1 MALIAGVDEAGRG
14 PLAGP
19 VVAAAV
25 ILPEEHTIEG
35 LRDSKKLSPKKRE
48 SLFDIIRE
56 KAIAVGVGTVDS
68 KTIDQINIRQATF
81 KAMQMA
87 LGRLKQKPDKA
98 LVDGE
103 ALPSQIIPN
112 EGIIKGDDLV
122 DAIKAASII
131 AKVTR
136 DRVMCQYDVIFPEY
150 GFARHKGYG
159 TRAHMD
165 ALAKWKATPI
175 HRKTFSPVPDH
186 WPSLN
191 WYRKQRRIGWLGE
204 RLVALKYLA
213 ADYRI
218 IDMNVNCSPFGEIDL
233 VTEKDSELIF
243 VEVKTISKEQLGAP
257 EFKIDASKL
266 SKLEKAIDVY
276 IMRHDVKKDIRLDAV
291 AVSLIRGIPRFK
303 YFQGIEMDI
312 F

>member
-1 MALIAGVDEAGRG
+1 LIAGVDEAGRG

-25 ILPEEHTIEG
+25 ILPDEHTIEG

-48 SLFDIIRE
+48 LLFNVIRE
-56 KAIAVGVGTVDS
+56 KAIAFGVGTVDP
-68 KTIDQINIRQATF
+68 KTIDRINVRQATF

-87 LGRLKQKPDKA
+87 LGRLGQKPDKA

-103 ALPSQIIPN
+103 ALPNQIIPN
-112 EGIIKGDDLV
+112 EGIIKGDNLV

-136 DRVMCQYDVIFPEY
+136 DRMMCQYDVIFPEY

-159 TRAHMD
+159 TQAHMD

-175 HRKTFSPVPDH
+175 HRKTFSPVSDH

-204 RLVALKYLA
+204 RLVALKFLA
-213 ADYRI
+213 SGHRI
-218 IDMNVNCSPFGEIDL
+218 LDMNVNCSPFGEIDL
-233 VTEKDSELIF
+233 IVEKDSEIIF

-257 EFKIDASKL
+257 ELKIDTLKL
-266 SKLEKAIDVY
+266 SKLEKAIDAYLVQ
-276 IMRHDVKKDIRLDAV
+276 HDVGKDIRLDAV
-291 AVSLIRGIPRFK
+291 AVSLIRGKPRFK
-303 YFQGIEMDI
+303 YFRAIEMDI